1 MPISI
6 KTVGRLTA
14 IPQAFSNINTSFTS
28 FTSLSISNKFDLTM
42 STFVALTDSKTQ
54 TLITKN
60 QLHKLYIN
68 CFHTQHPS
76 VEGRI
81 QQRFSFAPPI
91 LSLFKEAFR
100 MGKANTLNG
109 FHLLTFLRAT
119 MINFMQSLSLSAIS
133 VFVRFCK
140 SLPPELFLHLSSWNE
155 SLVFAMLYTLLRVK
169 QYKLLIK
176 YSNAEIKRITLPLA
190 VIKQR

>member
-1 MPISI
+1 
-6 KTVGRLTA
+6 
-14 IPQAFSNINTSFTS
+14 
-28 FTSLSISNKFDLTM
+28 
-42 STFVALTDSKTQ
+42 
-54 TLITKN
+54 
-60 QLHKLYIN
+60 
-68 CFHTQHPS
+68 
-76 VEGRI
+76 
-81 QQRFSFAPPI
+81 
-91 LSLFKEAFR
+91 

-176 YSNAEIKRITLPLA
+176 YSNAEIKRITSAGSHKAAINNFPPLRLHSRRGA
-190 VIKQR
+190 SLN